1 MILQCSE
8 REEGLVLSSLF
19 LCFRPCVLI
28 VAAFVSVC
36 RLLIICAKLQSKLAK
51 MDADLYDEF
60 GNYIGPELDSEEEED
75 DDFEQYNAPND
86 DDEDEG
92 VQNNVSPLQFS

>member
-1 MILQCSE
+1 
-8 REEGLVLSSLF
+8 
-19 LCFRPCVLI
+19 
-28 VAAFVSVC
+28 
-36 RLLIICAKLQSKLAK
+36 

-86 DDEDEG
+86 DDENEG